1 MDWDAG
7 AKCPDRAAA
16 SSGSDLNGDGVV
28 NVTDLLLVLASFDR
42 NADGDTNGDG
52 VTNVSDLLQIL
63 ADFSQ

>member
-1 MDWDAG
+1 MAT
-7 AKCPDRAAA
+7 AC
-16 SSGSDLNGDGVV
+16 V
-28 NVTDLLLVLASFDR
+28 NVADLLLVLASFDR